1 MGLLRPIKARYV
13 QRHEE
18 AGDVTAFAFRP
29 DRPLRHVAGQH
40 GIFLLPG
47 AGVKPFS
54 IASAPE
60 DHDLVIATKLGSGSK
75 YKTAL
80 AGLEPGDVVKVRG
93 PMARFTL
100 DGSADEVLLIAQGVG
115 ITPFRSMLRHL
126 LHAGVR
132 KDSTLIHVGSA
143 HAFRGETEQLA
154 TRALYPVGAEQFQLD
169 VKRAAYEL
177 PGATCYLAG
186 GPAFVAE
193 AAALL
198 ADSGVAKK
206 QIKRDALRGY

>member
-13 QRHEE
+13 RRHEE

-40 GIFLLPG
+40 GFFVLPG
-47 AGVKPFS
+47 AGMKPFS

-60 DHDLVIATKLGSGSK
+60 DLDLLIATRLGSGST

-80 AGLEPGDVVKVRG
+80 AALQPGDVVKVRG
-93 PMARFTL
+93 PLARFTL
-100 DGSADEVLLIAQGVG
+100 DGSADEILLIAQGVG
-115 ITPFRSMLRHL
+115 ITPFRSVLRHL
-126 LHAGVR
+126 RQACVR
-132 KDSTLIHVGSA
+132 KHSTLVHVASA
-143 HAFRGETEQLA
+143 HAFRHETEQLA
-154 TRALYPVGAEQFQLD
+154 TRALYPAGAEQFQLD
-169 VKRAAYEL
+169 VKRAAYER

-186 GPAFVAE
+186 APAFVAE

-198 ADSGVAKK
+198 AESGIAKK
-206 QIKRDALRGY
+206 QIKRDSFRGY